1 MCIGVIAAAVA
12 VYLFARYQKKEQ
24 SARIYCLILA
34 VSGILGILVCI
45 DDQGMGNVDSVVRR
59 EPGDGSYTEK
69 YVLGVEDLK
78 LEESYDLTVENRHL
92 DETEKRAL
100 FLRAIE
106 EATTLCLE
114 KNESADHVDHD
125 LVLAK
130 SVCDGLVKVNW
141 SFDHYRAM
149 DINGKLAKELP
160 EEGTLVTVTADL
172 SYEKDHME
180 HTFTICVF
188 PANMTEEEAFYAALE
203 ETIDKANAA
212 VGGKLQLPGFVDG
225 HQISWKKPKNNMP
238 DLLVLLG
245 IVSCAAMAIG
255 KKTDEKK
262 ARQNRMDQLQ
272 QEFPQMLSQM
282 SLLLSAGMTV
292 YHAWGK
298 IVQSYERSIDTAD
311 SLTQAVYEEMA
322 VTWRQMKD
330 GVGER
335 DAYEQFGQRIGLQCY
350 RKFANLLTQNLRKG
364 TAGLSALL
372 EKEVETAFADQES
385 MIKKRG
391 EELETKLLGPM
402 LVMLL
407 LVMVLILIPATSG
420 FQITM

>member
-1 MCIGVIAAAVA
+1 
-12 VYLFARYQKKEQ
+12 
-24 SARIYCLILA
+24 
-34 VSGILGILVCI
+34 
-45 DDQGMGNVDSVVRR
+45 
-59 EPGDGSYTEK
+59 
-69 YVLGVEDLK
+69 
-78 LEESYDLTVENRHL
+78 
-92 DETEKRAL
+92 
-100 FLRAIE
+100 
-106 EATTLCLE
+106 
-114 KNESADHVDHD
+114 
-125 LVLAK
+125 
-130 SVCDGLVKVNW
+130 
-141 SFDHYRAM
+141 
-149 DINGKLAKELP
+149 
-160 EEGTLVTVTADL
+160 
-172 SYEKDHME
+172 
-180 HTFTICVF
+180 
-188 PANMTEEEAFYAALE
+188 
-203 ETIDKANAA
+203 
-212 VGGKLQLPGFVDG
+212 
-225 HQISWKKPKNNMP
+225 
-238 DLLVLLG
+238 
-245 IVSCAAMAIG
+245 
-255 KKTDEKK
+255 
-262 ARQNRMDQLQ
+262 
-272 QEFPQMLSQM
+272 MLSQM

-298 IVQSYERSIDTAD
+298 IVQSYERSIDAAD

>member
-1 MCIGVIAAAVA
+1 MAAVA
-12 VYLFARYQKKEQ
+12 GYLLARYQKKEQ
-24 SARIYCLILA
+24 AVRIYCLILT
-34 VSGILGILVCI
+34 VSGILGILVCV
-45 DDQGMGNVDSVVRR
+45 DDQGVGNVDSVVRK
-59 EPGDGSYTEK
+59 EPGAGSYTEN
-69 YVLGVEDLK
+69 YLLEVEDLELK
-78 LEESYDLTVENRHL
+78 EPYDLTVENRHL

-100 FLRAIE
+100 FRQAIE
-106 EATTLCLE
+106 EATTLCLG

-125 LVLAK
+125 LVLVK
-130 SVCDGLVKVNW
+130 SVCDGLVKVSW
-141 SFDHYRAM
+141 SFDHYRVI
-149 DINGKLAKELP
+149 DINGKLAKDLQK
-160 EEGTLVTVTADL
+160 EGTLVAVTADL
-172 SYEKDHME
+172 SYEKEHME

-188 PANMTEEEAFYAALE
+188 PANMTEKESFYAALE
-203 ETIDKANAA
+203 KEIDEANDA
-212 VGGKLQLPGFVDG
+212 VGEKLQLPSLVNG
-225 HQISWKKPKNNMP
+225 HSVIWQKPKNSLPN
-238 DLLVLLG
+238 LLVLLG
-245 IVSCAAMAIG
+245 IVSCAAIAIG
-255 KKTDEKK
+255 KKNDEMK
-262 ARQNRMDQLQ
+262 ARQKRSDQLL

-298 IVQSYERSIDTAD
+298 IVQSYERSIDATG

-364 TAGLSALL
+364 TVGLSALL
-372 EKEVETAFADQES
+372 EKEVENAFAEQES

-407 LVMVLILIPATSG
+407 LVMILILVPATSG